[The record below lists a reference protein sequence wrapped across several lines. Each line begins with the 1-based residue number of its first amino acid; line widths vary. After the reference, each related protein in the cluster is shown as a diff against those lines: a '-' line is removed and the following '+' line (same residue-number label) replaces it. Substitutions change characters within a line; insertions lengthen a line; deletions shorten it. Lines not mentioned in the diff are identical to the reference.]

1 MGWLDSTIKAVDA
14 YYNPEKETPM
24 TDNPDIHI
32 LSKSYYRA
40 LADYPCSWADDG
52 HSIKKGRRYV
62 RVVAKPEGGEFQTQK
77 VCLDC
82 WVKP

>member
-1 MGWLDSTIKAVDA
+1 MRKWFTDGDLPKLSPTA
-14 YYNPEKETPM
+14 KETPM
-24 TDNPDIHI
+24 PDTPDVHI

-62 RVVAKPEGGEFQTQK
+62 RVVVKPEGGEFQTQK